1 MQKKS
6 IEKLRDKEASYWAT
20 HKKTGVII
28 HNRLAILL
36 SLILVS
42 CTHYHSHNSGTTTVN
57 QYNNSGIGSEDPIYK
72 SVAQIFVEHNN
83 RKSAGAGF
91 IIQNINN
98 NSYLV
103 TAGHVCVRRGKKITA
118 HPVPD
123 SNNFRE
129 TYIGKS
135 VYVSK
140 EDDVCIVRVY
150 DTGRQFLPIKFA
162 VNTPRTGDKVSTIGA
177 AVGLFPTKTQG
188 FIIGHDLLGMGGK
201 DKKIDR
207 KRYLLSSI
215 PAAGGNSGGPIYNS
229 NFKIVAMLVG
239 NHKEFEHSS
248 VSVHIETLK
257 KHLKKYF
264 KR

>member
-1 MQKKS
+1 LS
-6 IEKLRDKEASYWAT
+6 
-20 HKKTGVII
+20 
-28 HNRLAILL
+28 ILL

-57 QYNNSGIGSEDPIYK
+57 QYNNSGIGRDDPIYK
-72 SVAQIFVEHNN
+72 SVAQIFVKHNN
-83 RKSAGAGF
+83 KRATGTAF
-91 IIQNINN
+91 VIQNINN

-103 TAGHVCVRRGKKITA
+103 TAGHVCVRRGVQIVI

-123 SNNFRE
+123 IHNFRE
-129 TYIGKS
+129 VYMGKS
-135 VYVSK
+135 VYVNT
-140 EDDVCIVRVY
+140 EDDVCIIRAY
-150 DTGRQFLPIKFA
+150 DTKRQFLPVKFTK
-162 VNTPRTGDKVSTIGA
+162 NQPRVGDKVSTVGA

-188 FIIGHDLLGMGGK
+188 FVIGHDLLAAVGK
-201 DKKIDR
+201 DKKLDR
-207 KRYLLSSI
+207 KKYLLSSI

-248 VSVHIETLK
+248 VSIHVETLK